1 MSRGLGD
8 VYKRQRLALQGF
20 FNPALENIE
29 WYGRGPIENYQD
41 RKNAAFIGRYKTTV
55 TEMAE
60 HYLRAQT
67 MGGRCDTN
75 WMTLSDIHG
84 KGIKIT
90 SIDKTFDFS
99 ALHYTDKDLWETKYS
114 HSLSDIYRPEIVIN
128 IDCIQRGLGNASCG
142 PGPRPQYEI
151 KPNMVYEYSFWMAP
165 LE

>member
-1 MSRGLGD
+1 M
-8 VYKRQRLALQGF
+8 
-20 FNPALENIE
+20 
-29 WYGRGPIENYQD
+29 
-41 RKNAAFIGRYKTTV
+41 RYKLDDFIRHT
-55 TEMAE
+55 
-60 HYLRAQT
+60 
-67 MGGRCDTN
+67 
-75 WMTLSDIHG
+75 W
-84 KGIKIT
+84 IT

>member
-1 MSRGLGD
+1 M
-8 VYKRQRLALQGF
+8 
-20 FNPALENIE
+20 ENIE

-90 SIDKTFDFS
+90 SIDKT
-99 ALHYTDKDLWETKYS
+99 LWETKYS